1 MIISRLLKPFY
12 SLIVAL
18 LMASQITACS
28 IEEPSE
34 DLVSEAIVS
43 EAIEST
49 ALDVSLSWTAPAK
62 REDNQPIS
70 LSDIAG
76 YKVYYG
82 TKEGDYNNNVDVND
96 HTATGYTFKKFTAGT
111 YYFVV
116 TTYDVD
122 GLESE
127 YSTPIQINI

>member
-1 MIISRLLKPFY
+1 
-12 SLIVAL
+12 
-18 LMASQITACS
+18 MASQITACS
-28 IEEPSE
+28 TEELAEILPE
-34 DLVSEAIVS
+34 NIVS
-43 EAIEST
+43 EET
-49 ALDVSLSWTAPAK
+49 EPTLDVSLSWTAPAK

-122 GLESE
+122 GLESA